1 MNPALIPKFSALL
14 KEYYKGPEF
23 VEFVELFG
31 VKLQGQELIDQG
43 YQPAWLSVA
52 KELLTNLE
60 YGATRRLVDALIEDM
75 GARNGSAIANTRY
88 EARTA
93 HENLQHSLGE
103 LRRTLEAE
111 DEFSEAAFP
120 AKTPF
125 LSKSHV
131 RDMVATATT
140 EIFVVDPYIDVG
152 TLDCLRT
159 AKTAIRLL
167 ASKIPDAF
175 ESSLKAFRDE
185 GFSIEIRR
193 APKQLHDRHLCYND
207 RCWLLG
213 SSLKD
218 AGTKE
223 FHALEFGDAKEAV
236 VTLLEEKWASAKPF
250 P

>member
-1 MNPALIPKFSALL
+1 MNPALVPKFSALL
-14 KEYYKGPEF
+14 KEYYSGQEF
-23 VEFVELFG
+23 VDFADLFG
-31 VKLQGQELIDQG
+31 VQLRDQELIRQEF
-43 YQPAWLSVA
+43 QPAWLSVA
-52 KELLTNLE
+52 KELLTSLE
-60 YGATRRLVDALIEDM
+60 FGVNRRLVDALIDDM
-75 GARNGSAIANTRY
+75 DLRNGSAIARTRY
-88 EARTA
+88 EVRTA
-93 HENLQHSLGE
+93 HENLRYSLGE
-103 LRRTLEAE
+103 LRRALEAE
-111 DEFSEAAFP
+111 EEFSEAAFP
-120 AKTPF
+120 AQTPF

-159 AKTAIRLL
+159 AQTRIRLL
-167 ASKIPDAF
+167 TSKIPDGF
-175 ESSLKAFRDE
+175 ESSLKAFREE
-185 GFSIEIRR
+185 GFSIDIRR

-223 FHALEFGDAKEAV
+223 FHTIEFGDVKDAV
-236 VTLLEEKWASAKPF
+236 ISSLESKWDNATPY